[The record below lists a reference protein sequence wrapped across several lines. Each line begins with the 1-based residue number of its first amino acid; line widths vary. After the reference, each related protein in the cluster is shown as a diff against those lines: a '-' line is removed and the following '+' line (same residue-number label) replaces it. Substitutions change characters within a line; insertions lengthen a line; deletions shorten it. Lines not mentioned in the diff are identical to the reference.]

1 MSKEIKKREGFFRLF
16 RKYGSNKSYE
26 ARQEE
31 LGKEEIKLDRKDRW
45 ALFFSAF
52 LTLFL
57 PALLILGLT
66 ILLALLFFRII
77 PWQ

>member
-16 RKYGSNKSYE
+16 RKYNTDKPYKQRKE
-26 ARQEE
+26 DLEKENIE
-31 LGKEEIKLDRKDRW
+31 LEKGDGW
-45 ALFFSAF
+45 ALFLSGF

-66 ILLALLFFRII
+66 IFLALLFFRII
-77 PWQ
+77 PW